1 MALILFFMITYT
13 VSYMTRVN
21 YAAVISEIVRSE
33 GISESLLSISLVGN
47 FITYGTGQILSGFF
61 GDRISPKRLVQL
73 GLSVTTLMNLM
84 IPICHGP
91 YQMALV
97 WWING
102 FAQAFMWPPLVKL
115 MLLTLSDKEY
125 NTAALVVPCGGSVGS
140 VIVYLVS
147 PLLIS
152 LAGWRAVFVFS
163 AVFGAVMTVLWS
175 IICQNVT
182 PAPSLPGDKTV
193 AKSSVPLITPLIGA
207 VMFAIVLQGMLRDG
221 VTTWMPTYVSETYS
235 LGSEIAILTG
245 VMLPI
250 FAIIFSSLTSVVH
263 KRFLKHP
270 LVCAGAV
277 FSLGGMAAGMIWLF
291 VDASPV
297 ISVAMFALLTGCMH
311 GTNLL
316 LVCILPKYFKKHGN
330 VSTMSGILNSSTYVG
345 SAISTYGIAA
355 LSQSLGWSFTVLIW
369 VAIAFL
375 GAGIS
380 FMSAKAWTVKYGKE

>member
-13 VSYMTRVN
+13 VSYMTRVT

-163 AVFGAVMTVLWS
+163 AVLE
-175 IICQNVT
+175 
-182 PAPSLPGDKTV
+182 L
-193 AKSSVPLITPLIGA
+193 
-207 VMFAIVLQGMLRDG
+207 
-221 VTTWMPTYVSETYS
+221 
-235 LGSEIAILTG
+235 
-245 VMLPI
+245 
-250 FAIIFSSLTSVVH
+250 
-263 KRFLKHP
+263 
-270 LVCAGAV
+270 
-277 FSLGGMAAGMIWLF
+277 
-291 VDASPV
+291 
-297 ISVAMFALLTGCMH
+297 
-311 GTNLL
+311 
-316 LVCILPKYFKKHGN
+316 
-330 VSTMSGILNSSTYVG
+330 
-345 SAISTYGIAA
+345 
-355 LSQSLGWSFTVLIW
+355 
-369 VAIAFL
+369 
-375 GAGIS
+375 
-380 FMSAKAWTVKYGKE
+380 